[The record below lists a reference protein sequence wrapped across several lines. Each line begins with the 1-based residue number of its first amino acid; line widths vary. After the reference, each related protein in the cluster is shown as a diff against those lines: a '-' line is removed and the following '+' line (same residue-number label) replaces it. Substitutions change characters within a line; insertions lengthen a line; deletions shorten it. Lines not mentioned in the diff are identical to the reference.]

1 MHICRHIRKSVKL
14 MGICYIICNNKI
26 ILDIFKFILY
36 LLYLMEIITNS
47 TYEVQASLSFEFY
60 RSKHRVI
67 ASSAIYMMRYKED
80 NKIDVH
86 ST

>member
-1 MHICRHIRKSVKL
+1 
-14 MGICYIICNNKI
+14 
-26 ILDIFKFILY
+26 
-36 LLYLMEIITNS
+36 MEIITNS

-60 RSKHRVI
+60 SSKHRVI

-86 ST
+86 STYYINVIYKKKERLQQKIKEYK